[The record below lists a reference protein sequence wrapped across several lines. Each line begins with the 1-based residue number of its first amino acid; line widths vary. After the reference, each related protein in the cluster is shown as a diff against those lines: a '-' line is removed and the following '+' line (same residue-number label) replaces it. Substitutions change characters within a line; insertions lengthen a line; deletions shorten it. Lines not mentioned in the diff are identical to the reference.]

1 MPTVPTTFVP
11 QVAPQAPGD
20 IGQFQ
25 APGVQAAENLAGPQL
40 ARFGQAMTGAGNAA
54 FRLGSAIQDGIDDAT
69 TKQADVMGTT
79 AMQRVADRFLGT
91 VGQQSERDFEASM
104 GELSQAGAAAMD
116 TLKNDTQ
123 RAMYAPILA
132 RNMGMFQSRMQQHR
146 NGQVRVWNTNEA
158 RARAQVN
165 GDNAIFAY
173 EQRDEVDENGREIG
187 MIRYEAY
194 VQTALDEARKAG
206 ELMGYAPGS
215 AQMKLLEQEVN
226 DRIAAGIVQS
236 LVSQG
241 KFADAQAFL
250 DNEGTVEV
258 LAPKAKE
265 ALNNSVQVKRE
276 ASVINDLTDSIRETG
291 TLNSKADPKTYGQEA
306 KEGAEPPAT
315 LREALELAD
324 GIADPEVRKAVQS
337 QLRTQY
343 AQQDALV
350 AQEYRA
356 VLARRDEWVANPA
369 NNPAA
374 FPQLDLLTQV
384 DRSITMRMQNQKDDD
399 DVRAEYAKNPDIV
412 NQPGW
417 IESKSGKVSPEML
430 MKLRGMT
437 ANPKQLAEATFD
449 SDMLKRVLYDAGMTD
464 VVDQDDSTNKRK
476 YVTFSD
482 NLSRA
487 INVRQ
492 EVLGRKLT
500 PDEKRDEAE
509 RLVMQFAQSA
519 PKTFLGVDWLW
530 PDTKL
535 DMPISMMTPEQ
546 LSSIEEGTEYFRFG
560 EKEFTLD
567 EVQAATEILRRN
579 NIPRPTIRETLMYL
593 NAKGAG
599 K

>member
-91 VGQQSERDFEASM
+91 VGQQSERDFEAAM

-123 RAMYAPILA
+123 RAMFSPILA

-356 VLARRDEWVANPA
+356 VLARRDDWVANPA

-374 FPQLDLLTQV
+374 FPQIDLLTESDRMKTYAMPQSDDPRVLNEIAIDPSKVSDPKYMESIQYRVSPQTMLKLREAASKPEKIIEAQV
-384 DRSITMRMQNQKDDD
+384 DADDINRQLTD
-399 DVRAEYAKNPDIV
+399 MGMPQYVDAA
-412 NQPGW
+412 
-417 IESKSGKVSPEML
+417 
-430 MKLRGMT
+430 RG
-437 ANPKQLAEATFD
+437 
-449 SDMLKRVLYDAGMTD
+449 
-464 VVDQDDSTNKRK
+464 STN
-476 YVTFSD
+476 
-482 NLSRA
+482 
-487 INVRQ
+487 
-492 EVLGRKLT
+492 
-500 PDEKRDEAE
+500 
-509 RLVMQFAQSA
+509 AQRHLI
-519 PKTFLGVDWLW
+519 F
-530 PDTKL
+530 
-535 DMPISMMTPEQ
+535 
-546 LSSIEEGTEYFRFG
+546 
-560 EKEFTLD
+560 
-567 EVQAATEILRRN
+567 RN
-579 NIPRPTIRETLMYL
+579 NIKQKIEIVQREKGGKISDAEKREIIRKAIVDEAWIRRSGPDVKLPTAMMTTEEYGRSYVMIGDEEVPPLQYAIAEQQLRDAGITSPSQSQVINVWITKGRPR
-593 NAKGAG
+593 
-599 K
+599 

>member
-40 ARFGQAMTGAGNAA
+40 ARFGQATTAAGNAA

-91 VGQQSERDFEASM
+91 VGQQSERDFEAAM

-173 EQRDEVDENGREIG
+173 EQKDEVDANGRPIG
-187 MIRYEAY
+187 MIRYNAY
-194 VQTALDEARKAG
+194 LQTALDEARKAG
-206 ELMGYAPGS
+206 ELMGYAPDS
-215 AQMKLLEQEVN
+215 AQMGLLEQEVN

-241 KFADAQAFL
+241 KFAEAQAFL
-250 DNEGTVEV
+250 DDEGTAEV

-306 KEGAEPPAT
+306 KEGAQPPAT

-324 GIADPEVRKAVQS
+324 GIADPEVRKAVQA

-343 AQQDALV
+343 AQQEAL
-350 AQEYRA
+350 ATQEYRA
-356 VLARRDEWVANPA
+356 VLARRDDWVANPA

-374 FPQLDLLTQV
+374 FPQIDMLTEADRQALFREQAKQDDASELLKVEMNPALLSDPAYMDSVSRSSRLTPETKLRLRKMAQQPEKIIEAQV
-384 DRSITMRMQNQKDDD
+384 D
-399 DVRAEYAKNPDIV
+399 AEDINRQLIDMGMAQYV
-412 NQPGW
+412 DTT
-417 IESKSGKVSPEML
+417 
-430 MKLRGMT
+430 RG
-437 ANPKQLAEATFD
+437 
-449 SDMLKRVLYDAGMTD
+449 
-464 VVDQDDSTNKRK
+464 STNAQ
-476 YVTFSD
+476 
-482 NLSRA
+482 RA
-487 INVRQ
+487 LI
-492 EVLGRKLT
+492 
-500 PDEKRDEAE
+500 
-509 RLVMQFAQSA
+509 F
-519 PKTFLGVDWLW
+519 
-530 PDTKL
+530 
-535 DMPISMMTPEQ
+535 
-546 LSSIEEGTEYFRFG
+546 
-560 EKEFTLD
+560 
-567 EVQAATEILRRN
+567 RN
-579 NIPRPTIRETLMYL
+579 NIKQMIEVRQQEKGGKIGDAEKREIIRKAIVDEAWIRRSGPDIKIPTAMMTTEEYGRSYVIIGDEEVPQLQYTIAEQQLRDAGIASPSQSQVINVWITKGRPR
-593 NAKGAG
+593 
-599 K
+599 

>member
-1 MPTVPTTFVP
+1 
-11 QVAPQAPGD
+11 
-20 IGQFQ
+20 
-25 APGVQAAENLAGPQL
+25 
-40 ARFGQAMTGAGNAA
+40 
-54 FRLGSAIQDGIDDAT
+54 
-69 TKQADVMGTT
+69 
-79 AMQRVADRFLGT
+79 
-91 VGQQSERDFEASM
+91 
-104 GELSQAGAAAMD
+104 
-116 TLKNDTQ
+116 
-123 RAMYAPILA
+123 
-132 RNMGMFQSRMQQHR
+132 
-146 NGQVRVWNTNEA
+146 
-158 RARAQVN
+158 
-165 GDNAIFAY
+165 
-173 EQRDEVDENGREIG
+173 
-187 MIRYEAY
+187 
-194 VQTALDEARKAG
+194 
-206 ELMGYAPGS
+206 
-215 AQMKLLEQEVN
+215 
-226 DRIAAGIVQS
+226 
-236 LVSQG
+236 
-241 KFADAQAFL
+241 
-250 DNEGTVEV
+250 
-258 LAPKAKE
+258 
-265 ALNNSVQVKRE
+265 
-276 ASVINDLTDSIRETG
+276 
-291 TLNSKADPKTYGQEA
+291 
-306 KEGAEPPAT
+306 
-315 LREALELAD
+315 
-324 GIADPEVRKAVQS
+324 
-337 QLRTQY
+337 
-343 AQQDALV
+343 
-350 AQEYRA
+350 
-356 VLARRDEWVANPA
+356 
-369 NNPAA
+369 
-374 FPQLDLLTQV
+374 
-384 DRSITMRMQNQKDDD
+384 
-399 DVRAEYAKNPDIV
+399 
-412 NQPGW
+412 
-417 IESKSGKVSPEML
+417 ML

>member
-1 MPTVPTTFVP
+1 
-11 QVAPQAPGD
+11 
-20 IGQFQ
+20 
-25 APGVQAAENLAGPQL
+25 
-40 ARFGQAMTGAGNAA
+40 
-54 FRLGSAIQDGIDDAT
+54 
-69 TKQADVMGTT
+69 
-79 AMQRVADRFLGT
+79 
-91 VGQQSERDFEASM
+91 M

-226 DRIAAGIVQS
+226 DRIAAGVVQS

-343 AQQDALV
+343 AQQEALV
-350 AQEYRA
+350 TQEYRA

-374 FPQLDLLTQV
+374 FPQIDLLTESDRMKTYAMPQSDDPRVLNEIAIDPSKVSDPKYMESIQYRVSPQTMLKLREAASKPEKIIEAQV
-384 DRSITMRMQNQKDDD
+384 DADDINRQLID
-399 DVRAEYAKNPDIV
+399 MGMSQY
-412 NQPGW
+412 
-417 IESKSGKVSPEML
+417 VSTI
-430 MKLRGMT
+430 RG
-437 ANPKQLAEATFD
+437 
-449 SDMLKRVLYDAGMTD
+449 
-464 VVDQDDSTNKRK
+464 STN
-476 YVTFSD
+476 SQ
-482 NLSRA
+482 RA
-487 INVRQ
+487 LIFRNNITQMIEIRQ
-492 EVLGRKLT
+492 REKGGKIS
-500 PDEKRDEAE
+500 PDEKRDIIRKAIVDEAWIRRSGMDE
-509 RLVMQFAQSA
+509 RLPRA
-519 PKTFLGVDWLW
+519 
-530 PDTKL
+530 
-535 DMPISMMTPEQ
+535 MMTQEEIGRSYVIMGDEEVPPLQYAIAEQ
-546 LSSIEEGTEYFRFG
+546 QLRDAGISSPSQSQIINVWITKGR
-560 EKEFTLD
+560 
-567 EVQAATEILRRN
+567 
-579 NIPRPTIRETLMYL
+579 PR
-593 NAKGAG
+593 
-599 K
+599 